1 VIVAPNQ
8 FGGDG
13 HPDHIRASL
22 IATAAFEAAGDP
34 SQFPEQLEGTAL
46 VAWSPSKLYEAVAQ
60 TPRREKIMRAL
71 REGGVRGL
79 VGSVLRVARHWSPKL
94 ERRRA
99 AMAAAQQPV
108 TTRVAVGGF
117 LEAKYAALREYRSQ
131 IPSNESFFALTP
143 AQRRQVSPTEDFT
156 LRVSRVATSAPEDD
170 LFSGIR

>member
-1 VIVAPNQ
+1 
-8 FGGDG
+8 
-13 HPDHIRASL
+13 
-22 IATAAFEAAGDP
+22 
-34 SQFPEQLEGTAL
+34 
-46 VAWSPSKLYEAVAQ
+46 
-60 TPRREKIMRAL
+60 
-71 REGGVRGL
+71 
-79 VGSVLRVARHWSPKL
+79 
-94 ERRRA
+94 
-99 AMAAAQQPV
+99 MAAAQQPV